1 MPTQDRVG
9 GDPATEGRTV
19 CAGAFAYSED
29 DCRRSSWSWT
39 PLEGSEG
46 MSVEPQGPGWWL
58 ASDGRYYP
66 SAAASDARSGATTN
80 RESPRVSLLG
90 PSLVIGLPPFVVL
103 LMSLLPF
110 APIMPLIT
118 PLWLVGLA
126 VSAVGVVWLVA
137 RVVRSWEPH
146 RM

>member
-1 MPTQDRVG
+1 
-9 GDPATEGRTV
+9 
-19 CAGAFAYSED
+19 
-29 DCRRSSWSWT
+29 
-39 PLEGSEG
+39 

-66 SAAASDARSGATTN
+66 PAAAPDAQ
-80 RESPRVSLLG
+80 SPRVSLLG

-118 PLWLVGLA
+118 PLWLVCLA

-137 RVVRSWEPH
+137 RVVRSSEPH

>member
-1 MPTQDRVG
+1 
-9 GDPATEGRTV
+9 
-19 CAGAFAYSED
+19 
-29 DCRRSSWSWT
+29 
-39 PLEGSEG
+39 

-80 RESPRVSLLG
+80 RESPRFSLLG

-126 VSAVGVVWLVA
+126 VSAAGVVWLVA
-137 RVVRSWEPH
+137 RVVRSSEPH